1 MIFNGV
7 DYYEGR
13 GDKHKYTQPK
23 LKVGDTIKL
32 LYDDTEPA
40 LPGGRRMKRGN
51 YVVKRIRTSFGSE
64 DSLVYV
70 LVKNGAKYE
79 FGMYTIP
86 IDKAIEGGAI
96 VVD

>member
-1 MIFNGV
+1 MVLITTMRAWVINV
-7 DYYEGR
+7 NIP
-13 GDKHKYTQPK
+13 QPK

-32 LYDDTEPA
+32 LYDDQEPK
-40 LPGGRRMKRGN
+40 LPGSRRLKRGN
-51 YVVKRIRTSFGSE
+51 YAVQQIRTSFGSE

-79 FGMYTIP
+79 FWMYTIP

-96 VVD
+96 VIEEK